1 MKLLR
6 HGPPGAEKPGLV
18 DDRGRIRDL
27 SGEIPDLD
35 GAALAPERLAAL
47 HRIDTDSLPLVEGS
61 PRLGPPVAGVG
72 KILAIGFNYA
82 EHAAETGKPLPD
94 EPLLFTKAVTALSG
108 PNDPVVLPRG
118 SRKGDWEVELAVVIG
133 RRALYVEE
141 TDALDHVA
149 GYAVINDVSERE
161 YQMERGGQFVKGKS
175 FDTFAP
181 FGPWL
186 VTKDEVADPQD
197 LNLWLDRNG
206 ARPRAG
212 NPARLSVGGRFLEH
226 SQHRRDNGGVEV
238 QRSLWPLRSR
248 FAIIVGSVALPGAA
262 GGRLAIV
269 APLQQLVERDHLHT
283 AATALAEHP
292 LERHCQLGSRHA
304 TGINRDGAHLA

>member
-161 YQMERGGQFVKGKS
+161 YQLERGGQFVKGKS

-197 LNLWLDRNG
+197 LKLWLDLNG
-206 ARPRAG
+206 ERRQDG
-212 NPARLSVGGRFLEH
+212 NTATMVFSVAFLVSYLSRFLT
-226 SQHRRDNGGVEV
+226 
-238 QRSLWPLRSR
+238 LM
-248 FAIIVGSVALPGAA
+248 PGDV
-262 GGRLAIV
+262 I
-269 APLQQLVERDHLHT
+269 
-283 AATALAEHP
+283 
-292 LERHCQLGSRHA
+292 A
-304 TGINRDGAHLA
+304 TGTPPGVGLGCDPPVFLKPGDVMRLGIGGLGGQRQEVKAWKDED

>member
-6 HGPPGAEKPGLV
+6 HGPPGAERPGLL
-18 DDRGRIRDL
+18 DGRGRIRDL
-27 SGEIPDLD
+27 SGEIPDVD
-35 GAALAPERLAAL
+35 GTTLAPERLAAL
-47 HRIDTDSLPLVEGS
+47 QGIDTGSLPLVEGP

-82 EHAAETGKPLPD
+82 EHAAETGKPMPD

-108 PNDPVVLPRG
+108 PNDPVVLPKG
-118 SRKGDWEVELAVVIG
+118 SRKADWEVELAVVIG

-141 TDALDHVA
+141 TEALDHVA

-161 YQMERGGQFVKGKS
+161 YQLEHGGQFVKGKS

-197 LNLWLDRNG
+197 LKLWLDLNG
-206 ARPRAG
+206 ERRQDG
-212 NPARLSVGGRFLEH
+212 NTATMVFGVAFLV
-226 SQHRRDNGGVEV
+226 SY
-238 QRSLWPLRSR
+238 LSR
-248 FAIIVGSVALPGAA
+248 FVTLMPGDV
-262 GGRLAIV
+262 I
-269 APLQQLVERDHLHT
+269 
-283 AATALAEHP
+283 
-292 LERHCQLGSRHA
+292 A
-304 TGINRDGAHLA
+304 TGTPPGVGLGCDPPVFLKPGDVMRLGIEGLGEQRQEVKAWKDGD

>member
-161 YQMERGGQFVKGKS
+161 YQLERGGQFVKGKS

-197 LNLWLDRNG
+197 LKLWLDLNG
-206 ARPRAG
+206 ERRQDG
-212 NPARLSVGGRFLEH
+212 NTATMVFSVAFLV
-226 SQHRRDNGGVEV
+226 SY
-238 QRSLWPLRSR
+238 LSR
-248 FAIIVGSVALPGAA
+248 FVTLMPGDV
-262 GGRLAIV
+262 I
-269 APLQQLVERDHLHT
+269 
-283 AATALAEHP
+283 
-292 LERHCQLGSRHA
+292 A
-304 TGINRDGAHLA
+304 TGTPPGVGLGCDPPVFLKPGDVMRLGIEGLGEQRQEVKAWKDGD